1 MDRLD
6 YAQGVVMARV
16 YEKKLLDRARLDK
29 MIDAK
34 DADEAFKILMDT
46 DYAKSADGVSGVGDY
61 ELLLKNIT

>member
-29 MIDAK
+29 M
-34 DADEAFKILMDT
+34 KIGR
-46 DYAKSADGVSGVGDY
+46 AHV
-61 ELLLKNIT
+61 